1 MLSGSAAARVKPLQ
15 RRRFDENLSSTGSV
29 DLHAGEERQERVRAH
44 RNDRV
49 VVECDERRVLLRGE
63 AEALGIGYAVR
74 EIVGA
79 PIRVMREAVERF
91 NQPDQLR
98 LDRRVMQ
105 SRRRRRPP
113 HQPSEA

>member
-1 MLSGSAAARVKPLQ
+1 MQ
-15 RRRFDENLSSTGSV
+15 RAFRENLAWTGSV
-29 DLHAGEERQERVRAH
+29 DLHAGEERQQRVRAH
-44 RNDRV
+44 RYDRV

-63 AEALGIGYAVR
+63 SEALGIGYAVR
-74 EIVGA
+74 EIAGA
-79 PIRVMREAVERF
+79 PVRVMCQAMERF

-105 SRRRRRPP
+105 SRRRRRAA

>member
-1 MLSGSAAARVKPLQ
+1 MLSGSAAARVKRLQ
-15 RRRFDENLSSTGSV
+15 RSRFGDNLASTGSV

-49 VVECDERRVLLRGE
+49 VVERDERRVLLRGE

-79 PIRVMREAVERF
+79 PVRVMREAVERF

-105 SRRRRRPP
+105 
-113 HQPSEA
+113 